1 MSDKLD
7 AIFASDGWDLM
18 TDDTK
23 LGVIIHSK
31 IAKSGLTCMKA
42 CGYVDYSPMQIFK
55 VIGDDKYRKDYD
67 ETFDKGSFL

>member
-1 MSDKLD
+1 
-7 AIFASDGWDLM
+7 
-18 TDDTK
+18 
-23 LGVIIHSK
+23 
-31 IAKSGLTCMKA
+31 MKA

>member
-31 IAKSGLTCMKA
+31 IA
-42 CGYVDYSPMQIFK
+42 
-55 VIGDDKYRKDYD
+55 
-67 ETFDKGSFL
+67 